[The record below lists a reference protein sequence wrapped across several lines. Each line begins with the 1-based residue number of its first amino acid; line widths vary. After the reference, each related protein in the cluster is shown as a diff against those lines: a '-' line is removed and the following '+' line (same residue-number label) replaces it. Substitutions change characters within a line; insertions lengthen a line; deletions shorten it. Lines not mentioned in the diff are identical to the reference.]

1 MLGLF
6 LTSKIY
12 EIRLMKDDIRKIQS
26 FTDLNVWKEGHKLV
40 IAVYRV
46 TGQFP
51 KSETYS
57 LVDQMRRAASSVTA
71 NIAEGFGRQ
80 TYKEKLQ
87 FYYLAQGS
95 LTELK
100 NFILIARDVNYLEQ
114 KDFNEL
120 AEQANLT
127 HKLLQGFYRKLSHS

>member
-1 MLGLF
+1 MNDI
-6 LTSKIY
+6 SNKI
-12 EIRLMKDDIRKIQS
+12 KS

-40 IAVYRV
+40 IMVYKI
-46 TGQFP
+46 TGEFP
-51 KSETYS
+51 KTETYS

-100 NFILIARDVNYLEQ
+100 NFILIAKDVGYLEQ
-114 KDFNEL
+114 INFDNL
-120 AEQANLT
+120 SEQANLT
-127 HKLLQGFYRKLSHS
+127 HKLLQGFLKKTKTFINPKS